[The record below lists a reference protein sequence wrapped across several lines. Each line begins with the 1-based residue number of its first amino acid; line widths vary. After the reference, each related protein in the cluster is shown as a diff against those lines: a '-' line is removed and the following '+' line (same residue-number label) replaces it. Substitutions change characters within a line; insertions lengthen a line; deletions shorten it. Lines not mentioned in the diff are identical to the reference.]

1 MILPD
6 FDRNTCSWDAF
17 KRPYNLHCT
26 GYHTTFVQ
34 FDTGELICIKNTFN
48 PDQRRFFKQLNVS
61 IVGTGDP
68 HCPKFVTPD
77 GRAISKTTLARFKMQ
92 TLLVDHDTRRVV
104 ALRRQARNERIGV
117 YSTGGTVFKPADW
130 QPHVPV
136 SLRLEAY
143 AYFPGPGEPPQGD
156 RITLTWPKALTDD
169 EKAHKDAMIRAS
181 KAWVEMTAT
190 KIKPYMKA
198 LLWSTHGAL
207 PFDQIG
213 DEQRMQL
220 ASRGWE
226 MGYDVESCDYL
237 LVADEK
243 RFETASQ
250 TNEVEK
256 DEDECGISD
265 RECI

>member
-6 FDRNTCSWDAF
+6 FDRNNCSWDAF
-17 KRPYNLHCT
+17 KRPHNLHGT
-26 GYHTTFVQ
+26 SYYTTFVQ
-34 FDTGELICIKNTFN
+34 FDTGELICTKNAFN

-77 GRAISKTTLARFKMQ
+77 GRAISKTVLARFKMQ

-104 ALRRQARNERIGV
+104 ALNSHARNVR
-117 YSTGGTVFKPADW
+117 TGAYNTGDMVIKPADW
-130 QPHVPV
+130 QAHVPV

-156 RITLTWPKALTDD
+156 RVKLTWPNALTDD

-181 KAWVEMTAT
+181 KAWVAMTAT
-190 KIKPYMKA
+190 KRKHHAKG

-207 PFDQIG
+207 PFDQLG

-220 ASRGWE
+220 AFSGWE
-226 MGYDVESCDYL
+226 MGVDVERCDYL
-237 LVADEK
+237 LVADER

-250 TNEVEK
+250 TNDVE
-256 DEDECGISD
+256 EDEAEIVTD
-265 RECI
+265 